1 MDEKIKGYT
10 AVSAIQTAFSILQ
23 NGITDRENK
32 TELRKLR
39 EAMER
44 IESGGASD
52 LIDVWL
58 KNKYYIYRVFFKVKI
73 DSKMLSLLFNIGSI
87 ICFLLLIWWLE
98 DIG

>member
-1 MDEKIKGYT
+1 LDEKIKGYT

-52 LIDVWL
+52 LIDV
-58 KNKYYIYRVFFKVKI
+58 
-73 DSKMLSLLFNIGSI
+73 
-87 ICFLLLIWWLE
+87 
-98 DIG
+98 

>member
-1 MDEKIKGYT
+1 M
-10 AVSAIQTAFSILQ
+10 AVLKWLKNIIA
-23 NGITDRENK
+23 DRENK

-58 KNKYYIYRVFFKVKI
+58 INDIRFYICREVF
-73 DSKMLSLLFNIGSI
+73 
-87 ICFLLLIWWLE
+87 
-98 DIG
+98 

>member
-1 MDEKIKGYT
+1 LDEKIKGYT

-58 KNKYYIYRVFFKVKI
+58 KNKYYIY
-73 DSKMLSLLFNIGSI
+73 N
-87 ICFLLLIWWLE
+87 E
-98 DIG
+98 